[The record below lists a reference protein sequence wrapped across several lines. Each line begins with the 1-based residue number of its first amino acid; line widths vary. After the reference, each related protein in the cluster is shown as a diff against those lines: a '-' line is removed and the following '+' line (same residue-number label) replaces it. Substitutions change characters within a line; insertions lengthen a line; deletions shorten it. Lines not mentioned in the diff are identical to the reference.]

1 MPKVANPKSKT
12 KQIVAKPKEEWQTEF
27 TAFKEL
33 CARNGLSMSQEIY
46 ERAIIPFLREHNWP
60 PGNSQTL
67 IDVFVQKKIDD
78 KIVMCDSCG
87 KEAVY
92 RCRTVFPV
100 KPVKNLCTWCTIR
113 FEKNGEIISKTE
125 LNQKKK

>member
-1 MPKVANPKSKT
+1 MGFKKEGKKFKRVLHVYVPDEFQPIVEEAKKICEREGESLSRKIVEYCCNYAN
-12 KQIVAKPKEEWQTEF
+12 
-27 TAFKEL
+27 L
-33 CARNGLSMSQEIY
+33 HR
-46 ERAIIPFLREHNWP
+46 H
-60 PGNSQTL
+60 GNPQTL
-67 IDVFVQKKIDD
+67 MESFTQKKLSGP
-78 KIVMCDSCG
+78 VMCDNCG